1 MFASFVQFFDS
12 IFPVR
17 AESQPSRLA
26 SWLDRTIYFF
36 ILLTTFAA
44 PVSIAATN
52 VGWLG
57 GTFFW
62 LLRSL
67 VKPGLRFRRT
77 PVDWAILCFFAW
89 SLISSIFSYA
99 PDLSLDRLRVL
110 TLFPIA
116 YLVCQNIRAAKTV
129 KFLVAALVFSTLIT
143 VGWTF
148 ATRAVGRGV
157 QVFGVAPDGVL
168 ARAGIKDGDS
178 LLKVDNKKIG
188 DPEEIISALADNE
201 TVKINFYRPDYYAD
215 FEITYKIDR
224 SATMRAEDWL
234 GFARWQ
240 RSRNWRSAGFY
251 GHYTTYA
258 EVLQLVAALVF
269 GLFIAQSN
277 KRSKIS
283 LILLVSLLSILAALL
298 LTATRASQAAFLLQ
312 AFVIVAVGA
321 NRKVLF
327 GLLALAL
334 PIVIVAA
341 IYVQQSRN
349 TGFVDAADNSTLW
362 RLTVWREG
370 WELLAKS
377 PRHLFLGV
385 GIDSVKRFKCEW
397 GLFANCTLPAG
408 HFHSTPLQIAV
419 ETGLPALWFWF
430 WFVWR
435 YGKSLFKNL
444 RETDRDDFSKGILLG
459 AFGGLIGFF
468 ASGAVHY
475 NLGDSEV
482 AMVFYLIVG
491 LSLVLVRNCKQSE
504 PGAIATGQA

>member
-1 MFASFVQFFDS
+1 MSASFVQFFDA

-17 AESQPSRLA
+17 AESQPSRRA
-26 SWLDRTIYFF
+26 VWLDRAIYFF
-36 ILLTTFAA
+36 ILVTALAA

-52 VGWLG
+52 IGWLG

-67 VKPGLRFRRT
+67 VKPGLKFRRT
-77 PVDWAILCFFAW
+77 PVDFAILAFFAW

-110 TLFPIA
+110 TLFPIL

-157 QVFGVAPDGVL
+157 QVFVVESNGVL
-168 ARAGIKDGDS
+168 GRAGIVDGDA
-178 LLKVDNKKIG
+178 LLKVNNQKIN
-188 DPEEIISALADNE
+188 DPEEIINALANSE
-201 TVKINFYRPDYYAD
+201 TVKINLYRPDYYAD
-215 FEITYKIDR
+215 VEITCKIDR

-234 GFARWQ
+234 GFERWQ

-258 EVLQLVAALVF
+258 EVLQLVASLVF
-269 GLFIAQSN
+269 GLLIAQSN
-277 KRSKIS
+277 KRSKLSAILFIS
-283 LILLVSLLSILAALL
+283 LIAMLAALL
-298 LTATRASQAAFLLQ
+298 LTATRASQAAFLL
-312 AFVIVAVGA
+312 AALIIVFVGA

-349 TGFVDAADNSTLW
+349 TGFVDAADNSTVW

-397 GLFANCTLPAG
+397 KLFANCTLPAG
-408 HFHSTPLQIAV
+408 HFHSTPLQIWV
-419 ETGLPALWFWF
+419 ETGLPALVFWF

-435 YGKSLFKNL
+435 CGKSLFKSL
-444 RETDRDDFSKGILLG
+444 RETERDEFSKGVLLG
-459 AFGGLIGFF
+459 AFGALVGFF
-468 ASGAVHY
+468 ASSAVHY

-491 LSLVLVRNCKQSE
+491 LSLVLMQNAGE
-504 PGAIATGQA
+504 TAAEI